1 MAAKFHSL
9 DLFVEEGLQML
20 KPIPGQAMFAT
31 QCTSC
36 TKSTCKAGG
45 WVILC
50 KPKDVSLVPVHV
62 KCELCEIVYRT

>member
-36 TKSTCKAGG
+36 TKSTC
-45 WVILC
+45 LC